1 MSKHT
6 YEITL
11 HYEVVEY
18 ESKTWLVNSDRPI
31 DELLKQHGD
40 LEAVCEEESSGE
52 YIDVDAWKR
61 CCEDYRGD
69 EYSEVIEKV
78 EVQIS

>member
-18 ESKTWLVNSDRPI
+18 ESKTWLVNSDKPI

-40 LEAVCEEESSGE
+40 LQAVCEEESSG
-52 YIDVDAWKR
+52 IPFDNNSFKR

>member
-11 HYEVVEY
+11 HYEVVDY
-18 ESKTWLVNSDRPI
+18 ESKTWLVNSDKSI

-40 LEAVCEEESSGE
+40 LETVCDNESTGIPFDTDS
-52 YIDVDAWKR
+52 WKR
-61 CCEDYRGD
+61 CSESYRGD

-78 EVQIS
+78 EVKIS